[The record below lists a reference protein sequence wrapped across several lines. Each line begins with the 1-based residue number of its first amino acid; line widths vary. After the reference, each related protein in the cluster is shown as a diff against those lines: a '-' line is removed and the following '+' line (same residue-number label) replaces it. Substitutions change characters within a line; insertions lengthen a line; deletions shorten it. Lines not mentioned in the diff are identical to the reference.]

1 MFFNKKWRLKKV
13 CTDSNCTLFGVNI
26 FEYDWIPTGEKVE
39 VKEPRYNQT
48 HLFSVYTAEIKGKS
62 KRFVAGEFSNNV
74 WGFYVF
80 K

>member
-13 CTDSNCTLFGVNI
+13 CNESNCTLFGVNI

-39 VKEPRYNQT
+39 VNEPRYNQT
-48 HLFSVYTAEIKGKS
+48 HLFSVYTAEIKGKT
-62 KRFVAGEFSNNV
+62 RNFVAGEFSNNV
-74 WGFYVF
+74 WGFYVY